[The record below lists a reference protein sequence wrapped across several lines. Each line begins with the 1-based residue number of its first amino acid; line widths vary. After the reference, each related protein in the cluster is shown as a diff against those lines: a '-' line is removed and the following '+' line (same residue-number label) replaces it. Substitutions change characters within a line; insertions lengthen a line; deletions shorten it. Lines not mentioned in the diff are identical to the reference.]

1 MNYSEWNMISNESA
15 WNGNW
20 KDCIGDMSVSN
31 CIASG
36 IMSDA
41 MKIMVKGITITA
53 ITTGTES
60 GGWAFQ
66 FP

>member
-1 MNYSEWNMISNESA
+1 
-15 WNGNW
+15 
-20 KDCIGDMSVSN
+20 
-31 CIASG
+31 
-36 IMSDA
+36 MSDA